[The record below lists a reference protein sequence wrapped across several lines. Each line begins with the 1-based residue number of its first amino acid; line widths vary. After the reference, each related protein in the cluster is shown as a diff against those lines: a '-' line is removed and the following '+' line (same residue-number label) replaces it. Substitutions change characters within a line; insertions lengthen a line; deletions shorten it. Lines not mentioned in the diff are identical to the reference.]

1 MKAKARLWILLA
13 AAALALA
20 GVTASAAAA
29 AGYEGRPRP
38 AEESPA
44 ELGYVLTDY
53 EGVIGVYHGDALILL
68 TDVRLDTLRRADR
81 ELLEE
86 GIEVDTYEALM
97 RLLQDFDA

>member
-1 MKAKARLWILLA
+1 MKAKARLWILLT

-20 GVTASAAAA
+20 GVTAGAAAA
-29 AGYEGRPRP
+29 ASYEDRARP

-44 ELGYVLTDY
+44 ELGYILTDY
-53 EGVIGVYHGDALILL
+53 EGVIGVFRGGVLILQ

-81 ELLEE
+81 ELLME
-86 GIEVDTYEALM
+86 GIEVDSYEALM